1 MKTLFIIK
9 HLIVNCRKS
18 YCVRLNERG
27 ENHMAISI
35 DAHEDRRSWKRYI
48 VLLTGRYLLNN
59 DKRHKECM
67 VIDISRQGACI
78 KTPNENKISRGD
90 SICLEMFTK
99 GTTSIVIDAT
109 VQWTKQIE
117 HGLLMGI
124 KFAALLDAQA
134 YDILQGLS
142 GDTSCV

>member
-124 KFAALLDAQA
+124 KFATLLDAQA